1 MNKRKLFTLVCVL
14 GLGILAAC
22 SGNDRPFS
30 VPAQSAAVERQTQFQ
45 SEPTPV
51 AIETTTDPQRI
62 VDWLTKLNE
71 KRMEQINA
79 REGWRHIVKTQREQ
93 SGNLQG
99 MPMEWWVNDNRGQTC
114 PELMQIAYDQQGNVI
129 ETNILLLKDG
139 PLSKT
144 IQPVAPPEDFPIKV
158 ILMDEQ
164 SCAGNPQTGYKQILA
179 YLRDPNPNVLKSVEA
194 YIEGEQLVISMTLK
208 FSINQVTTTT
218 FDIATGHVV
227 LEKTEIYQQTD
238 GALEGETEY
247 ELIYEDY
254 NTLPDEIVFLFA
266 QALGSLEF

>member
-1 MNKRKLFTLVCVL
+1 MNKRKISILLCVL
-14 GLGILAAC
+14 GLGVLAAC
-22 SGNDRPFS
+22 SEIDKPLA
-30 VPAQSAAVERQTQFQ
+30 VPAQAAAVEHQTQFQ

-51 AIETTTDPQRI
+51 AIVTMTDPQQI
-62 VDWLTKLNE
+62 VDLLTKLNE

-79 REGWRHIVKTQREQ
+79 REGWRHIVKTQRER
-93 SGNLQG
+93 SGNLRG

-114 PELMQIAYDQQGNVI
+114 SELMQIVYDQQGNVL
-129 ETNILLLKDG
+129 ETDILLLKDG

-144 IQPVAPPEDFPIKV
+144 IQPVAPPEDFHIKV

-164 SCAGNPQTGYKQILA
+164 SCAGSPQTGYEQILA

-194 YIEGEQLVISMTLK
+194 VVEGEQLVVSMTLK

-227 LEKTEIYQQTD
+227 LEKTQIYRQTD

-254 NTLPDEIVFLFA
+254 DALPDETASLFA
-266 QALGSLEF
+266 QALGSLEP